1 MFAVE
6 MSLLASF
13 MNLAGPDLI
22 VILLIVLVLFGAK
35 KLPELARGMG
45 QAVKEFQKAKDEFND
60 ELHKAGKSDTQIAKP
75 DVKPAESTVART
87 DSQVLLTSPRRNRL
101 PQSFPATKPTRFSFS
116 KATRG
121 RVAVQSVRKTKAA
134 FRVDVARSALAC
146 DASSHR
152 FGRSERF

>member
-1 MFAVE
+1 MLPFQMGRIRGMLPHSALPVTLNRSSACSSSASLKFLATQTNSLMLAIE

-60 ELHKAGKSDTQIAKP
+60 ELHKAGKSDSQIAKP
-75 DVKPAESTVART
+75 DVKPVESTVART
-87 DSQVLLTSPRRNRL
+87 ANQGASNDTPPPPTSSYTPH
-101 PQSFPATKPTRFSFS
+101 QTI
-116 KATRG
+116 
-121 RVAVQSVRKTKAA
+121 V
-134 FRVDVARSALAC
+134 
-146 DASSHR
+146 
-152 FGRSERF
+152 

>member
-1 MFAVE
+1 MLPFQMGRIRGMLSHSALPVNLNRSSACSSSASLKFLATGRNGLMLIVE

-60 ELHKAGKSDTQIAKP
+60 ELHKAGKSEPEIAKP
-75 DVKPAESTVART
+75 DAKPAESTVPRIDSSQAASAARPDPNQT
-87 DSQVLLTSPRRNRL
+87 ITPGDKADQV
-101 PQSFPATKPTRFSFS
+101 
-116 KATRG
+116 
-121 RVAVQSVRKTKAA
+121 
-134 FRVDVARSALAC
+134 
-146 DASSHR
+146 
-152 FGRSERF
+152 